1 MNKGYQHY
9 KFYEYFRRFPTKSD
23 HQLRIILFRWEGIG
37 LRTWPPTYTGR
48 QKRAIHFGF
57 GYLSW
62 RIK

>member
-1 MNKGYQHY
+1 MTSSR
-9 KFYEYFRRFPTKSD
+9 YFRRLGGKRDVQINITRYWAR
-23 HQLRIILFRWEGIG
+23 LGIK
-37 LRTWPPTYTGR
+37 TWPPTWSDR